1 MTESSDS
8 KKMVGGYGSDDKVE
22 METGEEIVDS
32 TNEVG
37 GSQIPG
43 VLADTPT
50 TNWNRD
56 QDEPSG
62 PAGSVELGSSAT
74 DVDNLSG
81 GATDYTSG
89 DGTSGFG
96 KGS

>member
-1 MTESSDS
+1 MTDSSDS
-8 KKMVGGYGSDDKVE
+8 KKMLGGYGSDDKVE
-22 METGEEIVDS
+22 METGEEVVDG
-32 TNEVG
+32 TNEAG

-50 TNWNRD
+50 TSSNHD

-62 PAGSVELGSSAT
+62 PATSVELGSSAT

-89 DGTSGFG
+89 GGTSGFG